1 MTDLSTKELK
11 VVRQYFAPHI
21 RTEIDAHLRT
31 GLSLNAPLVELLRK
45 KLAQHK
51 EQHNA
56 RTERP
61 RELGRQV

>member
-1 MTDLSTKELK
+1 MSTLTQQELK

-61 RELGRQV
+61 RELGRPV

>member
-1 MTDLSTKELK
+1 MSTLTQTELK

-21 RTEIDAHLRT
+21 RVEIDAHLRT

-56 RTERP
+56 RTERT
-61 RELGRQV
+61 RELGR